1 MIGLNYNY
9 KVNNLTM
16 ETAHMT
22 IRQREEIMEEVEAT
36 EAKINQN
43 SKELQDIMYSLSIQ
57 MDLE

>member
-1 MIGLNYNY
+1 
-9 KVNNLTM
+9 M

-22 IRQREEIMEEVEAT
+22 IRQREEILEEVEAT